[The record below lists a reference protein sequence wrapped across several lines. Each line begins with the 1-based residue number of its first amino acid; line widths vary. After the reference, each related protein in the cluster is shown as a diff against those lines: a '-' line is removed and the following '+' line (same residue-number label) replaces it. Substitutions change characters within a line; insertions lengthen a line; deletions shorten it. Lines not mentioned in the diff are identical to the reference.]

1 MRTDSYDIDLLHGV
15 REISKV
21 LGPTERQ
28 TYHLIRDG
36 RVPAFKLGGTLCS
49 RRSVLHGWLEQ
60 QLPQR

>member
-1 MRTDSYDIDLLHGV
+1 MEMNAYDVDLLHGV
-15 REISKV
+15 RAIGEV
-21 LGPTERQ
+21 LGLTERQ

>member
-1 MRTDSYDIDLLHGV
+1 MRPDSYDIDLLHGV

-21 LGPTERQ
+21 LGLTERQ

-36 RVPAFKLGGTLCS
+36 RVPVFKLGGTLCS